1 MISAFLELVQLDS
14 ADKATGP
21 DFQLLC
27 YECLPYPMQSTQN
40 CSLNLPKALLFPP
53 LLYTQNTI
61 SLKLELDK

>member
-1 MISAFLELVQLDS
+1 MISTFLEFTQLDP

-27 YECLPYPMQSTQN
+27 YVCLPYPVQSTQN

-53 LLYTQNTI
+53 FLYTQNII
-61 SLKLELDK
+61 SLKL

>member
-1 MISAFLELVQLDS
+1 MISAFLELIQPDP

-27 YECLPYPMQSTQN
+27 YVCLPYSIQSTQD

-53 LLYTQNTI
+53 LLYTQNII
-61 SLKLELDK
+61 SLKL